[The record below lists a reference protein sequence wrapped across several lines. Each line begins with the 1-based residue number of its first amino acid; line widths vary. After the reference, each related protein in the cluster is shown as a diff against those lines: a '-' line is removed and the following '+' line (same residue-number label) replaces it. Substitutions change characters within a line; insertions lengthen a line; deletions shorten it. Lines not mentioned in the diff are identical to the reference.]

1 MKIYWLIGQYSWGY
15 EALNACQTTNIILKL
30 NQNDNPFTRYIFI
43 ISFNKRERERI
54 VLSNIQDF
62 VKEMKVSKL
71 QYILVLYI
79 YIYMFITYKGS
90 MITPCKTTLK
100 LPNPIQRAVNVL
112 DGGGPRGRSTCQS
125 GRQIIQH
132 WSR

>member
-1 MKIYWLIGQYSWGY
+1 MITLLQ
-15 EALNACQTTNIILKL
+15 
-30 NQNDNPFTRYIFI
+30 DIFLL
-43 ISFNKRERERI
+43 SPLTRERERI

-79 YIYMFITYKGS
+79 YIIYVYYIKGS

-100 LPNPIQRAVNVL
+100 LPNPTQRAVNVL

-132 WSR
+132 

>member
-1 MKIYWLIGQYSWGY
+1 MHVI
-15 EALNACQTTNIILKL
+15 TNIILKL

-79 YIYMFITYKGS
+79 YIIYVYYI
-90 MITPCKTTLK
+90 
-100 LPNPIQRAVNVL
+100 
-112 DGGGPRGRSTCQS
+112 
-125 GRQIIQH
+125 
-132 WSR
+132 

>member
-1 MKIYWLIGQYSWGY
+1 MHVIK
-15 EALNACQTTNIILKL
+15 NIILKH
-30 NQNDNPFTRYIFI
+30 NQIDNPFTRYIFI
-43 ISFNKRERERI
+43 ISFNKRERI

-79 YIYMFITYKGS
+79 YIIYGMFITYKGS

-100 LPNPIQRAVNVL
+100 LPNPTQRAVNVL

-132 WSR
+132 

>member
-1 MKIYWLIGQYSWGY
+1 MHVI
-15 EALNACQTTNIILKL
+15 TNIILKL

-43 ISFNKRERERI
+43 NKRERI

-79 YIYMFITYKGS
+79 YIIYVYYI
-90 MITPCKTTLK
+90 
-100 LPNPIQRAVNVL
+100 
-112 DGGGPRGRSTCQS
+112 
-125 GRQIIQH
+125 
-132 WSR
+132 

>member
-15 EALNACQTTNIILKL
+15 EALNACQVTKNILKL

-43 ISFNKRERERI
+43 ISFNKRERI
-54 VLSNIQDF
+54 VLSNTQDF

-79 YIYMFITYKGS
+79 YIIYVYYI
-90 MITPCKTTLK
+90 
-100 LPNPIQRAVNVL
+100 
-112 DGGGPRGRSTCQS
+112 
-125 GRQIIQH
+125 
-132 WSR
+132 